1 MLKFFLI
8 LFFPFLTAAA
18 FGQQR
23 EELHSAEELQAYT
36 LSSTTGNKTISLLS
50 NTKPYSVLVFLSPEC
65 PLCKNYSVVLEK
77 ISLDFKDKAA
87 FVGVFPGVAYSEN
100 EIEVFR
106 KKYGISFPLV
116 MDTAMTWAKKLQISV
131 TPEVVVLDK
140 EGSLVYRGAIDD
152 WAINPGKQRI
162 HPSQAYLYN
171 ALQASV
177 KGLTVFPR
185 ITQPVGCFIND
196 Y

>member
-1 MLKFFLI
+1 MLRVLLI
-8 LFFPFLTAAA
+8 LAFPFLTAVA

-23 EELHSAEELQAYT
+23 EVFFSAEEFQDYVLPSIPAQN
-36 LSSTTGNKTISLLS
+36 SISLLS
-50 NTKPYSVLVFLSPEC
+50 KAMPYSVLVFLSPEC

-77 ISLDFKDKAA
+77 LSLDFKGKAA
-87 FVGVFPGVAYSEN
+87 FVGVFPGNAYSGK
-100 EIEVFR
+100 EIEEFE
-106 KKYGISFPLV
+106 KKYWISFPLV
-116 MDTAMTWAKKLQISV
+116 MDTAKVWAKKLQITV

-140 EGSLVYRGAIDD
+140 EGRMVYRGAIDD

-162 HPSQAYLYN
+162 HPSQSYLYN

-177 KGLTVFPR
+177 KGLTVSPR